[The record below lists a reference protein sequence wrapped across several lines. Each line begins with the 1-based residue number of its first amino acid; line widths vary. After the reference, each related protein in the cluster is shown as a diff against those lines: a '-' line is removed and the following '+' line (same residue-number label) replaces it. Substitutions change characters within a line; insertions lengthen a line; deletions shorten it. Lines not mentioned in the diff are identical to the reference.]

1 MSTPRCAICFATDAG
16 YLVPTLVAAAQA
28 RQWSAAGLAEVLV
41 LAVGL
46 DARVMAAAAPAFA
59 AAGVQ
64 LVPVDATAAGGDA
77 MMARLM
83 LDRLVPDG
91 FADLLYLDADV
102 QVVGSLDPLLGS
114 PVPSGRVRA
123 ALDPMALR
131 VRAGGRDGAAM
142 AARMRAAGVAEDRC
156 AHYFNSGVL
165 HIARDGWA
173 AIGAAALALHRAA
186 PEGQPFPDQDA
197 LNIAVGARAMPLS
210 LAWNFPAFLRN
221 AGLDRTILPAIVHF
235 MARPKPW
242 QGCFPPWTAREVQ
255 PYREALV
262 RHPALAPLL
271 AAMPAGRRWRYAVQQ
286 RGKQVLEALTW
297 GRGALRRVVLEAEE
311 AVSR

>member
-1 MSTPRCAICFATDAG
+1 MSTPRCAICFATDAN

-28 RQWSAAGLAEVLV
+28 RRWSGPGLAEVLV

-46 DARVMAAAAPAFA
+46 DAQAMAAAGPAFA
-59 AAGVQ
+59 EAGVQ
-64 LVPVDATAAGGDA
+64 LMRVDAAEAGGNA

-83 LDRLVPDG
+83 LDRLVPAG
-91 FADLLYLDADV
+91 FAELLYLDADV
-102 QVVGSLDPLLGS
+102 QVVASLDPLLAA
-114 PVPSGRVRA
+114 PVPAGMVRA

-142 AARMRAAGVAEDRC
+142 AARMRRAGIADDRC

-173 AIGAAALALHRAA
+173 SIGAAALALHRAA
-186 PEGQPFPDQDA
+186 PVGQPFPDQDV
-197 LNIAVGARAMPLS
+197 LNIAVAARAVPMS

-221 AGLDRTILPAIVHF
+221 AGLDRAIRPAIVHF

-242 QGCFPPWTAREVQ
+242 QGAFPPWTAREVQ
-255 PYREALV
+255 PYREVLA

-271 AAMPAGRRWRYAVQQ
+271 PAMPPGTQLRYAVQQ

-297 GRGALRRVVLEAEE
+297 GRGRLRRVVLEAE
-311 AVSR
+311 ACL